1 MTPRKKD
8 ARRWVDFLNL
18 PTRSLRGKSVDLSA
32 QAEALAWTYQEPKY
46 RTMVIRAAIRLLR
59 TRGIEA
65 AISEPQ
71 PPAEPEA
78 NAS

>member
-1 MTPRKKD
+1 M
-8 ARRWVDFLNL
+8 
-18 PTRSLRGKSVDLSA
+18 DLSA
-32 QAEALAWTYQEPKY
+32 QTEALAWTYQEPKY